1 MPRRHPLLL
10 FEKYFNAVKN
20 AHEMT
25 LREQQIYNEYIMYDT
40 FVKKRGGQAG
50 ETRGAEERYLGCS
63 RGNCWDD
70 ESFSTVFCVFSKL
83 SLMGSYFFDKW
94 EYSLFEMGCILRAGS
109 YGEIEQPERHNA
121 ECIHGLPS
129 PVSLRVL
136 LPPFRRHGPVMGPN
150 PAPARPVSLSNPH
163 SCMACR
169 GKEKSLSPTLPQQDL
184 AGPLQGD
191 TGGGYGSRQ
200 LVLCAPGRNRGL
212 LCLSLAAR
220 PWPSS
225 LHPEEAS
232 GPAGTRQIN
241 TDPTAVSQGKRP
253 LGSPLGEISHQHPRL
268 FGCEL

>member
-40 FVKKRGGQAG
+40 FVKKKGGQAG
-50 ETRGAEERYLGCS
+50 ETRGTEERYLGCS
-63 RGNCWDD
+63 RGTCWDD

-94 EYSLFEMGCILRAGS
+94 EYSLFETGCILRAGS
-109 YGEIEQPERHNA
+109 YGEIEQPERDSA
-121 ECIHGLPS
+121 ECIHSLPS
-129 PVSLRVL
+129 PVSLHVL

-150 PAPARPVSLSNPH
+150 PAPARPVSLSSPH

-191 TGGGYGSRQ
+191 TGGGGTGVGSWCFALLEGTGGCCVCRWQLARGRPPSTQRQ
-200 LVLCAPGRNRGL
+200 HRGQ
-212 LCLSLAAR
+212 R
-220 PWPSS
+220 
-225 LHPEEAS
+225 
-232 GPAGTRQIN
+232 GPDR
-241 TDPTAVSQGKRP
+241 
-253 LGSPLGEISHQHPRL
+253 
-268 FGCEL
+268 